1 MLDFLKSKMYFP
13 TFKPNKWEMRERR
26 RRQYFWSKNECGDF
40 LLSRIQLFSCFR
52 FCFSFHLLFLF
63 IVHDIVAV
71 VVLWGGMLHLT
82 NQHFD
87 YGESLEFFITSCTR
101 QTKKRDHQVPTD
113 NAVGEL
119 FSESVI
125 ILTFLSYFYQIHWE
139 VGEYLSLCCST
150 PILTKNFAI
159 SRAYSW
165 KEIGHWSALSIPNKH
180 IHCIYTVPVS
190 LLYVYT

>member
-26 RRQYFWSKNECGDF
+26 RRKYFWSKNECGDF

-63 IVHDIVAV
+63 IVHDIGAV

-119 FSESVI
+119 TIVFIGIVLRECYNFNISI
-125 ILTFLSYFYQIHWE
+125 IFLSNTLRSRW
-139 VGEYLSLCCST
+139 
-150 PILTKNFAI
+150 I
-159 SRAYSW
+159 SIAM
-165 KEIGHWSALSIPNKH
+165 L
-180 IHCIYTVPVS
+180 
-190 LLYVYT
+190 